1 MLKNHEKE
9 LMISINLFLDNILK
23 INNLFKTLLQK
34 YFDQKFDDV
43 QKVTDQISNLES
55 ECDALRRDVERRIY
69 SETLIPEI
77 RGDVL
82 GMLEN
87 LDKIPG
93 QIQGNA
99 HSFNTEKPKVNAE
112 LDKNFLKLCDY
123 ASECISLLIE
133 GSRSFFTDKKITIAK
148 CLEVSKVES
157 KADKISTE
165 LKKTIFTNNIIID
178 AVLTDYGRQK
188 LAGTGN
194 LGITQYAFANQP
206 VDWQLGFQKAA
217 SESMREIVAF
227 HDYLLLPIIIA
238 ISVFVL
244 FLMLY
249 ACIRFRASANP
260 NPSKRTHNVAV
271 EVLWTLIP
279 CLILIVIAVPSFK
292 ILYKQDAIPKADL
305 TIKAIGYQWYWGYE
319 YPDENII
326 FESYMVEDKD
336 LRPDQPRL
344 LAVDNEVVVPV
355 NKVVKV
361 LITANDVLHAWALP
375 SFGVKRD
382 AVPGRI
388 NETWFKAEKVG
399 TYYGQCSELCGI
411 KHAFMPITVKVVTD
425 EEYEDWLSEAK
436 EKFAKEEIEN
446 NNLKL
451 VSK

>member
-1 MLKNHEKE
+1 M
-9 LMISINLFLDNILK
+9 
-23 INNLFKTLLQK
+23 
-34 YFDQKFDDV
+34 
-43 QKVTDQISNLES
+43 
-55 ECDALRRDVERRIY
+55 
-69 SETLIPEI
+69 
-77 RGDVL
+77 
-82 GMLEN
+82 
-87 LDKIPG
+87 
-93 QIQGNA
+93 
-99 HSFNTEKPKVNAE
+99 
-112 LDKNFLKLCDY
+112 
-123 ASECISLLIE
+123 
-133 GSRSFFTDKKITIAK
+133 KKILFIFSS
-148 CLEVSKVES
+148 LF
-157 KADKISTE
+157 IS
-165 LKKTIFTNNIIID
+165 
-178 AVLTDYGRQK
+178 QK
-188 LAGTGN
+188 
-194 LGITQYAFANQP
+194 AFANQP

-244 FLMLY
+244 LLMLY
-249 ACIRFRASANP
+249 ACVRFRASANP

-355 NKVVKV
+355 DKVVKV

-411 KHAFMPITVKVVTD
+411 KHAFMPITVKVVTED
-425 EEYEDWLSEAK
+425 EYEDWLSEAK